1 LARALY
7 SRDSQQENGRKQGC
21 QVHFRA
27 QVFFRAICDADVP
40 VQVLALWPAILGL
53 LQATIRPRYRAVAE
67 ASSTDNDDRD
77 A

>member
-1 LARALY
+1 MARALY

-27 QVFFRAICDADVP
+27 QVFFRAIFDADVP